1 MDWRKVMAW
10 KRASKVER
18 DLVDDEKVTK
28 GQAFGSREED
38 DGWKSAP
45 NGDRFPS
52 EMMFGKN

>member
-1 MDWRKVMAW
+1 MAW

-18 DLVDDEKVTK
+18 DLVDDENVTER
-28 GQAFGSREED
+28 QAFSSRDDD

-45 NGDRFPS
+45 NGDMFPS